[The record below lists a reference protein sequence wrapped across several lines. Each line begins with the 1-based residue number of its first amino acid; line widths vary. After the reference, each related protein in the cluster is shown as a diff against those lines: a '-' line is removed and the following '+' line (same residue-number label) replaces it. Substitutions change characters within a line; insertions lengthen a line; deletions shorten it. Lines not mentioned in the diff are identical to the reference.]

1 VIVGRAKMLLF
12 LTFVDPQ
19 YSRSA
24 HLQTMASRLGIE
36 KRLIEVS
43 PKIMLQLR
51 QLYLMRK
58 TIRNS
63 QYVIVMSPC
72 HKLTIPLRLITK
84 NIILDAGW
92 PLSDSNF
99 TRRLQWQTP
108 FRVAINYCTDFL
120 SFHFAAKVI
129 LESEAQKSHV
139 RRMFLV
145 GQSKLEVLFTG
156 LNEEVFS
163 SQSIVEI
170 PELNHLVSKNLRI
183 ILFRGKWNLESGLDS
198 LSRMSYFFRND
209 VLIVI
214 ASSNLPK
221 SIAFNE
227 MNTVIIRR
235 RLEFKEIASL
245 YRLAS
250 VSIGQL
256 SNHPRLS
263 RTLPHKVFESAY
275 FGKPYVTTTKKGIGE
290 FLSQDSALFLANN
303 SDLENVIQIQDLL
316 QEKSRLESL
325 GKHIRNDYE
334 RNCSYEVLTERFKN
348 LLNLSG

>member
-1 VIVGRAKMLLF
+1 MLLF
-12 LTFVDPQ
+12 LTFVDPH

-24 HLQTMASRLGIE
+24 HLQTMASRLNIE

-43 PKIMLQLR
+43 PKIILQLR
-51 QLYLMRK
+51 QLYSMRK
-58 TIRNS
+58 AIRNS

-99 TRRLQWQTP
+99 TRKLKWQTLY
-108 FRVAINYCTDFL
+108 RVVINYFTDFL
-120 SFHFAAKVI
+120 SFHFATKVI

-139 RRMFLV
+139 RRMFLI
-145 GQSKLEVLFTG
+145 GDSKLEMLFTG
-156 LNEEVFS
+156 LNEEAFS
-163 SQSIVEI
+163 SQSLLEI
-170 PELNHLVSKNLRI
+170 PEITQSLTKNLRI

-198 LSRMSYFFRND
+198 ISRMSYLFGND

-221 SIAFNE
+221 SVAFNE
-227 MNTVIIRR
+227 MNTLVIQR
-235 RLEFKEIASL
+235 RLEYDEIAFL

-275 FGKPYVTTTKKGIGE
+275 FGKPYVTTQNKGIDE

-303 SDLENVIQIQDLL
+303 SDLENVIEIRDLL
-316 QEKSRLESL
+316 LEKSRLESL
-325 GKHIRNDYE
+325 GKRIRNDYE
-334 RNCSYEVLTERFKN
+334 RSCSYEVLTERFKD
-348 LLNLSG
+348 LLNLSI